1 MDLGIA
7 SIEQL
12 TAVLEVIAA
21 AAEASITV
29 ESESDYQTFVTV
41 GLLDRAA
48 GVE

>member
-21 AAEASITV
+21 AAETSVTV
-29 ESESDYQTFVTV
+29 ESDYQTFVTV